1 MAKLVAFYSR
11 ANENYFGGVMR
22 YIEVGNTEKIAGM
35 IADATGADL
44 FKIEQKVPYAADYN
58 TCIEQAKKD
67 LRENA
72 RPELVNN
79 LESIDNYDE
88 IYIGF
93 PNYWG
98 TMPMAVFT
106 FLEQFKWA
114 GKKIYPFVTH
124 EGSGFGKC
132 ESDLRK
138 ICKDA
143 SIQPGLSIQGSM
155 VEGAKTEV
163 DTWIKDNC

>member
-11 ANENYFGGVMR
+11 ADENYFGGAMR
-22 YIEVGNTEKIAGM
+22 YIKVGNTEKIAGM

-106 FLEQFKWA
+106 FLEQFDWS

-132 ESDLRK
+132 ESDLKK

-143 SIQPGLSIQGSM
+143 SIQPGLSVQGSM
-155 VEGAKTEV
+155 VESAKEEV
-163 DTWIKDNC
+163 DAWIKDKR